1 MNAHQPSSVPTGLA
15 RLKPVRV
22 KLVRANPALFS
33 LALLALSLPVA
44 AQTAPASLSPPAA
57 LASKP
62 APLRVIPLPVA
73 RPERL
78 AAAPEAVTA
87 PSRPMQLAQTTTDT
101 PVSIERINAALNTM
115 NSLTGDFVQVNASG
129 RRSSGKIYIQKPGR
143 LRFEYDPPS
152 PLEIVADGTSVVI
165 RDRKLNTQDLYSLSQ
180 TPLKFLLRDRIDLTR
195 DTKLLDLRS
204 EPDRTTVTI
213 EDKSTF
219 GGTSRIALLFDKS
232 QALRQWTVR
241 DPQGYE
247 TTVTLSNLDLTRR
260 PDPKLFNINYERI
273 LPER

>member
-1 MNAHQPSSVPTGLA
+1 MTGYRTA
-15 RLKPVRV
+15 F
-22 KLVRANPALFS
+22 ALTT
-33 LALLALSLPVA
+33 LTLLACALPA
-44 AQTAPASLSPPAA
+44 SAQTAPA
-57 LASKP
+57 
-62 APLRVIPLPVA
+62 RVIPLPVP
-73 RPERL
+73 RPAML
-78 AAAPEAVTA
+78 AAAREAVT
-87 PSRPMQLAQTTTDT
+87 PPRLAQAAQQVAQTAD
-101 PVSIERINAALNTM
+101 PQVSVERINAALNAM
-115 NSLTGDFVQVNASG
+115 NSLIGDFVQVNASG
-129 RRSSGKIYIQKPGR
+129 RRSSGKIYVQKPGK

-180 TPLKFLLRDRIDLTR
+180 TPLKFLLRDRIDLAR
-195 DTKLLDLRS
+195 DTKLLDIRN

-219 GGTSRIALLFDKS
+219 GGTSRIALLFDKA

-260 PDPKLFNINYERI
+260 PDPKLFSINYERM
-273 LPER
+273 LSDR

>member
-1 MNAHQPSSVPTGLA
+1 MIAHRLSSATTHLA
-15 RLKPVRV
+15 
-22 KLVRANPALFS
+22 ALS
-33 LALLALSLPVA
+33 LTRSVLTRRLALCSLTFLALSLPVA
-44 AQTAPASLSPPAA
+44 AQTAPASLSAPAA
-57 LASKP
+57 LAARP
-62 APLRVIPLPVA
+62 APVRVIPLPVP
-73 RPERL
+73 RPARL
-78 AAAPEAVTA
+78 AAAEEAASTI
-87 PSRPMQLAQTTTDT
+87 PRPMQLAQAAPDA
-101 PVSIERINAALNTM
+101 PVSIERINAALNAM
-115 NSLTGDFVQVNASG
+115 NTLTGDFVQVNASG
-129 RRSSGKIYIQKPGR
+129 RRSSGRIYIQKPGR

-213 EDKSTF
+213 EDKSTL

-273 LPER
+273 LSDR